1 MEQLN
6 RQLRSGILPQQLN
19 YTVDNNII
27 DYSKLQ
33 YNSRYHTFEFF
44 ANKFPKGFSEDP
56 LFIPII
62 ENMAEQAKLK
72 NQSPLKELDE
82 LNNILNNSIDNNV
95 VSDSFK

>member
-1 MEQLN
+1 MEALN
-6 RQLRSGILPQQLN
+6 KKLRSGILPPQLN

-33 YNSRYHTFEFF
+33 YYSRYHTFEFF

-62 ENMAEQAKLK
+62 ENMAEQAKLR
-72 NQSPLKELDE
+72 NISPLDE
-82 LNNILNNSIDNNV
+82 LKNILNNSIENNV